1 MYFNWRES
9 YTLWNDSF
17 EHVLLSILGHR
28 CVWITNFKC
37 WQKAYVELRKF
48 EHVELR
54 KFEYVDLRKIAY
66 VELRKFR
73 DIEVRNE
80 HITEFCMYQMQDM
93 EGRPAYCM
101 SV

>member
-1 MYFNWRES
+1 M
-9 YTLWNDSF
+9 WNDNF
-17 EHVLLSILGHR
+17 EHVLFNILGHG

-48 EHVELR
+48 EMLRYANLSMLIYANLRMLSYANLGTEL
-54 KFEYVDLRKIAY
+54 
-66 VELRKFR
+66 
-73 DIEVRNE
+73 RNE

-93 EGRPAYCM
+93 ERRPAYCM

>member
-9 YTLWNDSF
+9 NTLWNDKF
-17 EHVLLSILGHR
+17 EHALFNILGHR
-28 CVWITNFKC
+28 CVWITKFKC

-54 KFEYVDLRKIAY
+54 KFEYVDLRKFTY

-80 HITEFCMYQMQDM
+80 HITEFCMY
-93 EGRPAYCM
+93 
-101 SV
+101 

>member
-1 MYFNWRES
+1 MFDVVMYFNRRES
-9 YTLWNDSF
+9 YTLWNDNL
-17 EHVLLSILGHR
+17 EHVLFNILGHG

-37 WQKAYVELRKF
+37 WQRAY
-48 EHVELR
+48 VELR
-54 KFEYVDLRKIAY
+54 KFEYVDLRKFTY

>member
-1 MYFNWRES
+1 M
-9 YTLWNDSF
+9 WNDNF
-17 EHVLLSILGHR
+17 EHVLFNILGHG
-28 CVWITNFKC
+28 CVWITNFKS
-37 WQKAYVELRKF
+37 WQRAYVELRKF
-48 EHVELR
+48 EYVNLR
-54 KFEYVDLRKIAY
+54 KFTY

-80 HITEFCMYQMQDM
+80 HITEFCMYQMQGM

>member
-1 MYFNWRES
+1 M
-9 YTLWNDSF
+9 WNDNF
-17 EHVLLSILGHR
+17 EHVLFNILGHG

-37 WQKAYVELRKF
+37 WQRAY
-48 EHVELR
+48 VELR
-54 KFEYVDLRKIAY
+54 KFEYVDLRKFTY

>member
-1 MYFNWRES
+1 MEQQ
-9 YTLWNDSF
+9 L
-17 EHVLLSILGHR
+17 EHVLFNILGHG

-37 WQKAYVELRKF
+37 WQRAYVELRKF
-48 EHVELR
+48 EYVELR
-54 KFEYVDLRKIAY
+54 KFEYVELRKFMY

-101 SV
+101 SI